1 MDFINII
8 GTFFDN
14 SIEHV
19 VALAHQ
25 IKDLRLNK
33 NQQDI
38 NEDVYNEIEGL
49 KEEDG
54 TIKQDITLLKEEDQ
68 KIHTKITFIE
78 EDLES
83 VHQEFQEV
91 NQKMDSK
98 FEEID
103 GGFEEVHNNLDR
115 LAGVS
120 SQGILEINENIDSIN
135 EHIQNINRD
144 NENLNRRVTYIEE
157 NGSLEANGG
166 LKHRLV
172 SKQEYAALESYDRN
186 TLYIIV
192 DFNENTSVFGD
203 TFPLILGGDIPD
215 ASHFGDQFPI
225 VLDGDHSSNS
235 DSSHFGDNFPL
246 IFGDSSY
253 YIRSRFPITFKQ

>member
-38 NEDVYNEIEGL
+38 NEDIYNEIGGR
-49 KEEDG
+49 KEEDNA
-54 TIKQDITLLKEEDQ
+54 IKQDIALLKDEDQ

-83 VHQEFQEV
+83 VQQEFE
-91 NQKMDSK
+91 D
-98 FEEID
+98 
-103 GGFEEVHNNLDR
+103 VHSNLDR

-120 SQGILEINENIDSIN
+120 SQGIREINENLDSIN
-135 EHIQNINRD
+135 EHIQHIDRD
-144 NENLNRRVTYIEE
+144 NENLDQRVSYIEE
-157 NGSLEANGG
+157 NGSLGG
-166 LKHRLV
+166 IKHRLV
-172 SKQEYAALESYDRN
+172 SRQEYAALESYDRN

-203 TFPLILGGDIPD
+203 TFPLIFGGDIPD

-225 VLDGDHSSNS
+225 VLDGDHPSNS

-253 YIRSRFPITFKQ
+253 YIGSRFPITFKQ